1 MNDLKAKNAE
11 LLLNVDE
18 KTKLLGAKDLKIERL
33 NQKIRE
39 LENNLGENYKEKDK
53 LRTFED
59 KIQVLKKRL

>member
-1 MNDLKAKNAE
+1 MNDLKGKNAE
-11 LLLNVDE
+11 LLLSVDE
-18 KTKLLGAKDLKIERL
+18 KTKLLGAKDSKIERL